1 MDASLPLDRHDV
13 VVLGEALVD
22 FFPTSPGQ
30 PLRDVEHFTRSVG
43 GAPTNVCVGL
53 ARLGSTPRLL
63 TRLGDDEFGRYL
75 LKALTYE
82 GVDTSHVVFTQE
94 ASTGITFISL
104 SASGERSFMAPR
116 ATSAEWTITPEDFEV
131 PQLELARV
139 FYTGSNLMP
148 KHQGLR
154 TTRTMLQRAHRAG
167 CLVAMDANLRLHH
180 WPDPQDALD
189 TIRSVFGWVD
199 LLKVSDEE
207 MVYFLEGDDNPHA
220 LFEACHEYG
229 VQSLIVTR
237 GARGAH
243 LLTANHD
250 LFVDASTVDAV
261 DTTGAGDGFCAGLI
275 HALLQLCPNPEPSLR
290 TQLRH
295 LDLETWRK
303 AIELANHVGGQV
315 CTRLGATTALPRAAE
330 LNWP

>member
-1 MDASLPLDRHDV
+1 MDASHPPARHDV

-30 PLRDVEHFTRSVG
+30 PLRDVEHFTRSIG

-53 ARLGSTPRLL
+53 ARLGSSVRLL

-75 LKALTYE
+75 HKALTYE
-82 GVDTSHVVFTQE
+82 GVDTSQVVFTQE
-94 ASTGITFISL
+94 ASTGITFVSL

-116 ATSAEWTITPEDFEV
+116 ATSAEWTITPEDFDTPHLNE
-131 PQLELARV
+131 ARI

-148 KHQGLR
+148 KHQGLH

-207 MVYFLEGDDNPHA
+207 MIYFLEGQDDPRA
-220 LFEACHEYG
+220 LFDACHNHG

-243 LLTANHD
+243 LITTQHD
-250 LFVDASTVDAV
+250 LFVPASAVDAR

-275 HALLQLCPNPEPSLR
+275 HALLRLCPDPEPSLR
-290 TQLRH
+290 AQLRQ
-295 LDLETWRK
+295 LDANTWHQ
-303 AIELANHVGGQV
+303 AINLANHVGGQV
-315 CTRLGATTALPRAAE
+315 CTRLGATTALPRAAD
-330 LNWP
+330 LSWP